1 MEERPVRLHPK
12 IIASAFAI
20 TISTSAIGQ
29 TTPPADPAP
38 PAGEAQTPTQSKQL
52 TPATEADIKAGVAVF
67 DADGKAVGKI
77 ESVDAKGA
85 VVSTGSAKAQVPLS
99 SFGRSDKG
107 LVISMSRA
115 ELESAAKEKAPK

>member
-1 MEERPVRLHPK
+1 MRVSPK
-12 IIASAFAI
+12 IIASVVATAM
-20 TISTSAIGQ
+20 STSATAQ
-29 TTPPADPAP
+29 TATPPAEAAP
-38 PAGEAQTPTQSKQL
+38 PAGAAQTQTEPKQL
-52 TPATEADIKAGVAVF
+52 IPATEADIKAGVAVF
-67 DADGKAVGKI
+67 DADGNAVGKI

-115 ELESAAKEKAPK
+115 ELEAAAKEKAPK